1 MSSQMF
7 NGTCDLVGHIAA
19 CRPALLRMAR
29 LSVGESDAED
39 LVQSTIERGL
49 RHQDSFRAETNLL
62 AWMRRIMS
70 NLMIDEWRQHG
81 RIYLD
86 QEAVAEMPAPAPY
99 QSPPWHDVDM
109 GDVRQA
115 ACLLREPY
123 RSVFQWHYFE
133 GLSYDVISSRTGVR
147 PSTVGTRLLRS
158 RRMVEALV
166 LRTLREQPAAAS
178 VGKLDKALVERLKA
192 RALVAASALAPT
204 PAARAA

>member
-7 NGTCDLVGHIAA
+7 SGTRDLVGRIAA

-29 LSVGESDAED
+29 QSVGESDAED

-49 RHQDSFRAETNLL
+49 RHQGGFRAETNLL

-81 RIYLD
+81 RIFLD
-86 QEAVAEMPAPAPY
+86 QEAVAEMPAPEPY
-99 QSPPWHDVDM
+99 QPPPWHALDLR
-109 GDVRQA
+109 DVRQA

-123 RSVFQWHYFE
+123 RSVFHWHYFD
-133 GLSYDVISSRTGVR
+133 GLSYDVISARTGIK

-166 LRTLREQPAAAS
+166 LRTLREQPAAS
-178 VGKLDKALVERLKA
+178 VRKSSIALVQRLKA
-192 RALVAASALAPT
+192 RALVAASAPA